1 MRIGTKRRR
10 ESDMGRVLDL
20 KADMCELETRLHAQT
35 SKWTETNA
43 AARAWWSTAI
53 AETQRRCLKRLECK
67 RNEIEQR
74 VDALRA
80 KLAAMRDKF
89 ANDFRDV
96 PIDIEQRSY
105 QLADRL
111 KQSMDEF
118 EAESAARLNREAA
131 VLKRLSNHESAV
143 AKRFDAERTLRER
156 AQGDFVSALETHI
169 EHKERQTELL
179 NTFMFEQSAKLN
191 NAITVEAK
199 TRRREDTELANGLNA
214 YISKLQLSLRVVN
227 SNAL

>member
-1 MRIGTKRRR
+1 M
-10 ESDMGRVLDL
+10 DL
-20 KADMCELETRLHAQT
+20 KAHMCELETRLLAKT
-35 SKWTETNA
+35 AKRTETNA

-53 AETQRRCLKRLECK
+53 GETQRRCFKRLECK
-67 RNEIEQR
+67 RAEIEKR

-80 KLAAMRDKF
+80 KIAAMRAKF

-96 PIDIEQRSY
+96 PIDIEQRGY
-105 QLADRL
+105 ELADRL

-118 EAESAARLNREAA
+118 EVESAARLKREAA

-143 AKRFDAERTLRER
+143 AKRFRAERTLRER
-156 AQGDFVSALETHI
+156 AQGDFVSTLETHI

-179 NTFMFEQSAKLN
+179 NTFMFEQSAKIN

-199 TRRREDTELANGLNA
+199 TRWREDTELAHAMNA

-227 SNAL
+227 SNAV